1 MAEAIK
7 LNLTVPDNQKHTDLE
22 NPLIFNK
29 KETKDK
35 KDHKKIIKL
44 KTTIKRMCWDL
55 MF

>member
-22 NPLIFNK
+22 NPLFITK
-29 KETKDK
+29 KRQKIK
-35 KDHKKIIKL
+35 KIIKKIIKL
-44 KTTIKRMCWDL
+44 KTTTKKMCWDL